1 MSKQP
6 MTQVMRQA
14 RARLKAERQN
24 LNADWPEHFAAL
36 HAAVRYLQATSRNG
50 RLWPT
55 TFRYEP
61 AGCIFGLKVTNFG
74 RVFLLDR
81 RTGQSI
87 VGSGMFA
94 V

>member
-1 MSKQP
+1 MTKKP
-6 MTQVMRQA
+6 MTEATRRA
-14 RARLKAERQN
+14 RARLKAEREN

-36 HAAVRYLQATSRNG
+36 HAAVRYLHATSRHG
-50 RLWPT
+50 RRWPT
-55 TFRYEP
+55 IFRYEP
-61 AGCIFGLKVTNFG
+61 ACCVFRLKVTNFG

-87 VGSGMFA
+87 VGSVMFA